1 MENNTFRH
9 IDSQLTEV
17 LWKLGEL
24 VDVLACIAAVGN
36 AESEVKVKVLEE
48 APLEIM
54 PLDHTEA
61 VNRTVPD
68 CKLNAGV

>member
-1 MENNTFRH
+1 MEINTRRR

-24 VDVLACIAAVGN
+24 VDVLACIAAIGN

-68 CKLNAGV
+68 CKLNTGV